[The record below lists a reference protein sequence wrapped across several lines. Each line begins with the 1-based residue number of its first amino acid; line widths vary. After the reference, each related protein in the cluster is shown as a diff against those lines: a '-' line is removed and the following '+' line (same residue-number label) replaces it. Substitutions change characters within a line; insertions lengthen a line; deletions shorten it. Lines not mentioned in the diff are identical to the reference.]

1 LTFEN
6 GGKHLVEPFI
16 SLTATAAPLPIDNV
30 DTDMIWPATS
40 GATMVRGE
48 QARQAFR
55 RLRFAPEGDE
65 RPEFILNREPWRNAR
80 ILIGGD
86 NFGCGSSRELAV
98 WALQEWGIRCV
109 IAPRFGDIFYGNC
122 FINGI
127 LPVRLAPKEVDCLM
141 DMAGTPDTAV
151 MTIDLMNC
159 SVTAGSER
167 FWFLA
172 EPRARHGLL
181 HGLDSI
187 GITLAATDRIDA
199 FSQHY
204 LATHPWL
211 RPQVK
216 DFA

>member
-1 LTFEN
+1 
-6 GGKHLVEPFI
+6 
-16 SLTATAAPLPIDNV
+16 
-30 DTDMIWPATS
+30 
-40 GATMVRGE
+40 MVRGE

-55 RLRFAPEGDE
+55 RLRFTPEGDE
-65 RPEFILNREPWRNAR
+65 RPEFILNREPWRNSR

-98 WALQEWGIRCV
+98 WALQEWGISCV

-122 FINGI
+122 CINGI

-141 DMAGTPDTAV
+141 EMAGTPATAV
-151 MTIDLMNC
+151 MTVDLTDC

-167 FWFLA
+167 FWFFV
-172 EPRARHGLL
+172 EPRARQGLL

-187 GITLAATDRIDA
+187 GMTLAATDKIDA

-204 LATHPWL
+204 LATYPWL
-211 RPQVK
+211 RPQMK